1 MSFLSP
7 FAGLVVG
14 TGGEGEGGEQ
24 GFVVSLLLQIAAWRG
39 LKVKVMLN
47 LE

>member
-24 GFVVSLLLQIAAWRG
+24 GFVVSSLFAVADRSLAKI
-39 LKVKVMLN
+39 
-47 LE
+47 ES